1 MVYSGATAP
10 LFCIMVKMAKSG
22 KNVRKSRK
30 KSGKSVRLEPGI
42 YMLVDRPYDQLPY
55 EELVNQATKLKQ
67 DELQLLCDQW
77 VKANFQIDLPDP
89 KTTNYDGWLDFFK
102 TVPPARLALIS
113 KTAMLGVEAE
123 AALRRWLDI
132 LKTPHRIDKIYQ
144 GGLRDNNAKSIVE
157 LARQDDGQMA
167 VLEAMRDRIAEQ
179 LERGTGARDTAA
191 LTRELGNI
199 MDQISELKRRQAPST
214 NTKLGQLLKKR
225 QRDAGVRR
233 NSIEA
238 KVAKPRRTIKQI
250 EHQK

>member
-1 MVYSGATAP
+1 
-10 LFCIMVKMAKSG
+10 MVKT
-22 KNVRKSRK
+22 RK
-30 KSGKSVRLEPGI
+30 KTKPARPGDKLEPGMYI
-42 YMLVDRPYDQLPY
+42 AIDMPHEQLPY

-144 GGLRDNNAKSIVE
+144 GGLRDNNAMSIVD
-157 LARQDDGQMA
+157 LARQDNGQMA

-250 EHQK
+250 ENQK